1 MKSALV
7 LSGFEYACEVVDASG
22 RVVDRS
28 VEHNLIPQVGIDHIV
43 GLIRGSGSPI
53 SSWYV
58 GLFEGNYV
66 PSAAVT
72 AADLQTNV
80 LESQTYDEAARPA
93 WVHAYDGTGV
103 IDNLAN
109 RAVFTFN
116 AAKTIY
122 GAFLI
127 SSSTKGGST
136 GLLFSIARFASP
148 KTVEPGG
155 EFRLTSGITLI
166 PTNTL

>member
-1 MKSALV
+1 MKSGLV
-7 LSGFEYACEVVDASG
+7 LSGFEYTGEIVNADGVVT
-22 RVVDRS
+22 DRFTD
-28 VEHNLIPQVGIDHIV
+28 HNLIPQVGVNHIV
-43 GLIRGSGSPI
+43 SLIRGSGAPI
-53 SSWYV
+53 ASWFL

-66 PSAAVT
+66 PTSGVT
-72 AADLQTNV
+72 AADLQSTV
-80 LESQTYDEAARPA
+80 QESLAYDEASRPA
-93 WVHAYDGTGV
+93 WTHAFDGVGV

-116 AAKTIY
+116 APKTIY

-127 SSSTKGGST
+127 SNSVKGGTT
-136 GLLFSIARFASP
+136 GTLLSIARFASP
-148 KTVEPGG
+148 KPVEAGG